1 MFALILLVVVS
12 VGIVLLGI
20 PLAITLAT
28 PARYLKF
35 YLLWLAMLA
44 VLVIAWHGDVYR
56 SSPISQLGE
65 ALGAIVLGAFA
76 LFVVAKIAIVRA
88 IRAEAADGRNFPGD
102 ASGGFEGEFTD
113 EFADEFTLGMA
124 ALTGLF
130 AAPWSMFLVALA
142 FSAEPSATLAHDSTS
157 IVLIA
162 ASVLLVKSR
171 NVASETVQTFASAL
185 FASAIIT
192 LVMAAIYVSP
202 HVAS

>member
-44 VLVIAWHGDVYR
+44 VLVIAWHGDAFR

-65 ALGAIVLGAFA
+65 ALGAVVLGAFA
-76 LFVVAKIAIVRA
+76 LFVVAKVAIVRA
-88 IRAEAADGRNFPGD
+88 IRAEAADGRNFPDEVPGEFGD
-102 ASGGFEGEFTD
+102 EFTD
-113 EFADEFTLGMA
+113 DFTLGMT

-130 AAPWSMFLVALA
+130 AAPWSMFLVALT
-142 FSAEPSATLAHDSTS
+142 FSAGPSVTLAHDSTS

-171 NVASETVQTFASAL
+171 NMASDMMQTFCSAL

-192 LVMAAIYVSP
+192 LVMAAITVNST
-202 HVAS
+202 